1 MIQILD
7 ITMIV
12 CWFGG
17 IVMWVIALI
26 VGGDRPDQTRADT
39 IGNVL
44 MILCGVCALC
54 VAFAS
59 EFG

>member
-1 MIQILD
+1 MIQILG

-17 IVMWVIALI
+17 IVMWVIASI

-44 MILCGVCALC
+44 MIVCGVCALY
-54 VAFAS
+54 VAFAG
-59 EFG
+59 EFR